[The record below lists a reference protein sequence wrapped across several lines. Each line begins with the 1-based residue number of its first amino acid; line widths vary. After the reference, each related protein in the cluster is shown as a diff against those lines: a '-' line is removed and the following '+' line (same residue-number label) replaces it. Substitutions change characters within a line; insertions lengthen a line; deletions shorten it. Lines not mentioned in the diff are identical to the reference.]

1 MQSDIFECQA
11 ISRSIVTNAKDAASR
26 HDQVRDAS
34 NKVALL
40 QKEVAFN
47 ESLVASL
54 KAIRSFQDQVRETR
68 QHLGNGRDF
77 EAADQYLQAEHQLA
91 QIEATSHSRVSSI
104 LRSQCGEVQ
113 QEVKDAIRRQWL
125 AYLKISAQEGTVEL
139 GSKNAIG
146 QTAHRLHQLGLLRP
160 YVSKFCREFTLAILL
175 PRLQRRRS
183 APGKRIETN
192 ANTVRLSHARTNT
205 GIPDLLDDLLIIFN
219 FLNKHLPEELKQ
231 DISRE
236 LMPRITSILVD
247 HWLSSAIPK
256 QIQELDNF
264 GGVLNLVQAFTRN
277 VGKEGWNAKKLVQWT
292 QNFPQTWLD
301 RRKER
306 ALTEV
311 RQAMSGGFGDLKA
324 VTRKETRMIT
334 TGEGVFAT
342 SQKGDEWDDSWSN
355 DGETVQPDLE
365 NPTASDPDVGHDDED
380 VSAWGLEGEDEA
392 EEVAYKS
399 TEDPVGV
406 EGNADAWGWDDDQED
421 KAAAVRTKANRK
433 DSLSRSSPMV
443 NGQQE
448 VTLEEHY
455 NITLFPDRI
464 LEVVHGVLRDA
475 QDLSGP
481 KYVL

>member
-11 ISRSIVTNAKDAASR
+11 ISRSIVSNAKDAASR

-68 QHLGNGRDF
+68 QHLGNGRDL
-77 EAADQYLQAEHQLA
+77 EATDQYLQVEHQLA
-91 QIEATSHSRVSSI
+91 QIEAISHSRVSSI

-113 QEVKDAIRRQWL
+113 QEIKDAIRRQWL
-125 AYLKISAQEGTVEL
+125 AHLNINAQEGTVEL
-139 GSKNAIG
+139 GSKNAID
-146 QTAHRLHQLGLLRP
+146 QTAYRLQQLGLLRP
-160 YVSKFCREFTLAILL
+160 YISKFCREFTRAILV

-192 ANTVRLSHARTNT
+192 GNSVRLSNARTNP
-205 GIPDLLDDLLIIFN
+205 GIPDLLDDLLIIFK
-219 FLNKHLPEELKQ
+219 FLNQHLPEELIQ
-231 DISRE
+231 DISME
-236 LMPRITSILVD
+236 LMPKISSILVD
-247 HWLSSAIPK
+247 RWLSSAIPK
-256 QIQELDNF
+256 QIQELNDF
-264 GGVLNLVQAFTRN
+264 WKVLDLVQAFISN
-277 VGKEGWNAKKLVQWT
+277 VGEEGWNAEKLLQWT

-311 RQAMSGGFGDLKA
+311 RKAMSGGFGDLKA
-324 VTRKETRMIT
+324 VTRRETRMVA
-334 TGEGVFAT
+334 TGEGAFAT
-342 SQKGDEWDDSWSN
+342 SQKCDEWDDNWSN
-355 DGETVQPDLE
+355 DGETVQPDFE

-392 EEVAYKS
+392 EEVPFKS
-399 TEDPVGV
+399 TEDSLEVK
-406 EGNADAWGWDDDQED
+406 GNADAWGWDDDQED
-421 KAAAVRTKANRK
+421 KAAAVRTKANRR
-433 DSLSRSSPMV
+433 DSPPRSSPMV
-443 NGQQE
+443 NVQQE

-455 NITLFPDRI
+455 NITSFPDRI
-464 LEVVHGVLRDA
+464 LEVVSGVLKDA
-475 QDLSGP
+475 QDLSEP